1 MSQSDVDFKVECHMN
16 DGELA
21 LSSGPNE
28 YNGSLVMYRD
38 ANDTS
43 ITFKAHLYRYIDR
56 ITITS
61 KDGTKYQFGGD
72 RNAIEF
78 SIRQRYSKEFAQI
91 HPSEHKWNAVGTAN
105 TWMLTKIER
114 PDGEIISLTYE
125 HSGIPIVR
133 SVSHQVIT
141 FHEVYGHNQNHKNTF
156 IPIDTFTG
164 FQNGV
169 FKPYLGISYH
179 FLMPCYLTRIYSN
192 RTGDYLLFDK
202 ATSNELEYRFDY
214 NEIDYLVGTF
224 NEPSKP
230 FPPAYLKSHSI
241 YKKLTNIRG
250 RRGTFA
256 FVYNNSSSERL
267 RLESIKIKDNNT
279 VLGRYSFEY
288 NNASQPAYN
297 ARVSDVFGYYNG
309 QSQPASLA
317 DTVDIN
323 TTCLYVNPDS
333 LQAGILTRINYP
345 TGGYTSFEY
354 EPHSYGRIA
363 RQFPFTITT
372 SSGLAGGLRIKR
384 ITDTSEGANRG
395 TRRFYYLDEQ
405 GNDSGIL
412 SGIPRCSVSG
422 TLKRKVYVGFEEYD
436 VEDDYLIYQDE
447 SITPLSLT
455 SGCHVTYS
463 DVKEV
468 LEDSS
473 YVYYHYSNHDYLQYR
488 DTLSANYF
496 EIIEGRMFCDSYI
509 SKELC
514 RGLLLSKKEFSSLG
528 TMVRSEIHTYSMDFE
543 AAIPSVSTITIRG
556 SYQDF
561 MRVNYNRIFCFFP
574 YLSNRTIT
582 TYFDNGAS
590 ITETNNL
597 DYDRFRNLTSFSKT
611 VGNQTKEIRTSYSG
625 TMGWGNYSHYLIPKG
640 ITGLP
645 VEKKTLLNGSFIAA
659 EITDY
664 NTIGLF
670 ESHYAA
676 EIDTPL
682 ATFTNYQGVPASRDS
697 HYPST
702 PDMTVQSRDSY
713 GNPKTVYTMED
724 GYQTLVWNSDGNKL
738 CMKGHGNNNMYYYDF
753 ENNYTSPSG
762 FNSDHCHVGPLV
774 LNCTIDS
781 GVDYYCDYWMNT
793 GSGWHYYKRSYS
805 GGNVVLTT
813 QPGACIDQVR
823 VYPTLADVES
833 YTWDSKGNLLSI
845 VDARGKAG
853 SYDYDDLG
861 RLIRIKDTDGATL
874 EDYEYGYVSG
884 GNQNNRR
891 VRQRYTT
898 TTSDTTSPR
907 LTEIDYYDGLGRNIQ
922 NVQRSTNMSSLVT
935 LTEYDRSGRISNSW
949 LPVGTGMNGFTPY
962 SRSTIVNQ
970 GSGTTQYAD
979 TVLYATTIYDNSPLE
994 RIREEWGPGKE
1005 NSVFLLCKPIDR
1017 RRPDVPE
1024 I

>member
-1 MSQSDVDFKVECHMN
+1 MVFFGFRVHKNALTWFLCHFLLILERRNKRVRDMHLKRYITAVFILLVSFLTVAAQRDSTYQVFSPNAAELGKYGKIPVSYFTGIPNISVPLTEVKGKNLTLPVYLTYHADGNKPEQHPGWVGQGWTLRAGGCINRIINGWKDELSYIELDSEQDLHHVYSPGYFDNMDDIAATNWMDTTALAMSYNQYYPRDRKPDEFQVNVDDINASFYFVGENDIRIVSQSDVDFKVECHMN

-781 GVDYYCDYWMNT
+781 GVD
-793 GSGWHYYKRSYS
+793 
-805 GGNVVLTT
+805 
-813 QPGACIDQVR
+813 
-823 VYPTLADVES
+823 
-833 YTWDSKGNLLSI
+833 
-845 VDARGKAG
+845 
-853 SYDYDDLG
+853 
-861 RLIRIKDTDGATL
+861 
-874 EDYEYGYVSG
+874 
-884 GNQNNRR
+884 
-891 VRQRYTT
+891 
-898 TTSDTTSPR
+898 
-907 LTEIDYYDGLGRNIQ
+907 
-922 NVQRSTNMSSLVT
+922 
-935 LTEYDRSGRISNSW
+935 
-949 LPVGTGMNGFTPY
+949 
-962 SRSTIVNQ
+962 
-970 GSGTTQYAD
+970 
-979 TVLYATTIYDNSPLE
+979 
-994 RIREEWGPGKE
+994 
-1005 NSVFLLCKPIDR
+1005 
-1017 RRPDVPE
+1017 
-1024 I
+1024 